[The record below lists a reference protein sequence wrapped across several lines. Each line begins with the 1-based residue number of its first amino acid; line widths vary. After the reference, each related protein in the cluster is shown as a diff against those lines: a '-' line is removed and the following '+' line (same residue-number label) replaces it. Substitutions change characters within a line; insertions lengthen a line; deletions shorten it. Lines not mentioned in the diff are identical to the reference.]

1 MAERPS
7 NLNRS
12 KIMNIGPEEIQ
23 RLIGMRFGTP
33 CIKCKMVKLED
44 RLILSSSFNIL
55 HFTILKPEMLKE
67 GGDPF
72 IEKLADSF
80 NRCMLQGEIP
90 EKLGKYD
97 DNSAVQER
105 V

>member
-1 MAERPS
+1 
-7 NLNRS
+7 
-12 KIMNIGPEEIQ
+12 
-23 RLIGMRFGTP
+23 
-33 CIKCKMVKLED
+33 
-44 RLILSSSFNIL
+44 
-55 HFTILKPEMLKE
+55 MLKE
-67 GGDPF
+67 GGDSF